1 MNRENR
7 LMKSVRYVLAL
18 GLALVLLMPGSAW
31 CEVLKVVQPHQSLYP
46 DPDFASTPLA
56 SVPVG
61 AEVNVDTQAG
71 DWYKVKYQGKVGW
84 INLQAFERPQQA
96 QPKFNLG
103 NLLFGKPVKET
114 SSDEVALAG
123 KGFTPE
129 VENAYRAKHPELQF
143 ARVDR
148 IQTFTVPP
156 AKLQAF
162 IKEGDL
168 KP

>member
-129 VENAYRAKHPELQF
+129 VEASYRQKNPGMNYAM
-143 ARVDR
+143 VD
-148 IQTFTVPP
+148 QVESYKVAP
-156 AKLQAF
+156 AQLQAF
-162 IKEGDL
+162 IREGGL
-168 KP
+168 NP